1 MSTLIIVESP
11 AKAKKIG
18 QLLGGKY
25 VVRASMG
32 HICELGSENM
42 GVDVGNGFEP
52 TYEVMKGK
60 AKVVKE
66 LRDAMKSAGT
76 VILAG
81 DADREGEAISW
92 HVARVLKLPIER
104 TQRIVFHEITKKA
117 LEESIKA
124 PGLLNMDLVNA
135 QQARA
140 VLDKLVGFEI
150 SPILWKQI
158 QPSLSAGRVQ
168 TPLLH
173 LVMEREKEIDAFKR
187 VSYFKTFAEF
197 FKIDNKDISFIG
209 LLDKKF
215 ESEEEVKKF
224 MADVKAAKFE
234 VVIVKK
240 GVKTRKPAPPFT
252 TSSLLQDAAGKC
264 RMSSKQIMSSA
275 QKLYEAGRI
284 TYHRTD
290 STNLSKEALDV
301 IKAYVIE
308 KYGKNYLKLRNY
320 KTKTKCAQEAHEAI
334 RPTDINLDAII
345 DESVGPN
352 EKRLY
357 QLIWKRTMASQ
368 MADATFNTIS
378 VGVGNDCRE
387 ELFESRAEKCDFDGY
402 LRVYSYTQDDN
413 KVDDPDAVPEAGY
426 DVLQRMK
433 KGVVL
438 GWKDIYSEE
447 KVKEG
452 PGHYSEAQLIKKMQD
467 TGIGRPSTYSSMIN
481 KIIDRGYVVK
491 DTRDMGKATMK
502 TITMLNGGS
511 SAQAC
516 KMKEKTREVV
526 LKKEFSKLFP
536 TDTGRITDIFMEENF
551 KDLVIPA
558 YTADL
563 EGRLDEIADGKKNWR
578 QVVGDYYSGFHPIV
592 EKFAAMKRTEPRE
605 KTKYGR
611 ELGKDPEGNDIIARM
626 GPYGAMVQSGTK
638 EGGNVKYASLEG
650 GQMIETITLG
660 EAIELLKYPKDFGMY
675 NGHSLVLKKGKYGPY
690 LEYNKKTYS
699 LKNAGVMLDDVSRE
713 KAIEIITT
721 NDGYVPKKESKP
733 VDKTGVK
740 KPVAKTTATKVV
752 KRVVKKA

>member
-1 MSTLIIVESP
+1 MSILIIVESP

-18 QLLGGKY
+18 QILGKNY
-25 VVRASMG
+25 VVKASMG
-32 HICELGSENM
+32 HIMELAKENM
-42 GVDVGNGFEP
+42 GIDVANGFEP
-52 TYEVMKGK
+52 TYSVISGK

-66 LRDAMKSAGT
+66 LKDAMKQVKT

-92 HVARVLKLPIER
+92 HVARVLKLPVE
-104 TQRIVFHEITKKA
+104 TTPRIVFHEITRSA
-117 LEESIKA
+117 LEEAINN
-124 PGLLNMDLVNA
+124 PIVLNMDMVNA

-173 LVMEREKEIDAFKR
+173 LVMEREKEIETFKKE
-187 VSYFKTFAEF
+187 VYFKTSGDFYS
-197 FKIDNKDISFIG
+197 KKDEKLSFVG
-209 LLDKKF
+209 LCDKKF
-215 ESEEEVKKF
+215 KTEEDVKKF
-224 MADVKAAKFE
+224 MIDIKDAKFE
-234 VVIVKK
+234 VVSVKK

-264 RMSSKQIMSSA
+264 RMSSKQIMASA

-290 STNLSKEALDV
+290 STSLSKDV
-301 IKAYVIE
+301 MDKIKGYVVD
-308 KYGKNYLKLRNY
+308 KYGNKYLKLRNY

-334 RPTDINLDAII
+334 RPTDVNLEAIT

-368 MADATFNTIS
+368 MADALFNTLT
-378 VGVGNDCRE
+378 VMVGNDKRDE
-387 ELFESRAEKCDFDGY
+387 NFESRGDICDFDGY

-413 KVDDPDAVPEAGY
+413 KEEDPDAIPEVSY
-426 DVLQRMK
+426 DVLQKLR
-433 KGVVL
+433 KGVEC
-438 GWKDIYSEE
+438 GWRDIYSEE
-447 KVKEG
+447 KMTQG
-452 PGHYSEAQLIKKMQD
+452 QGHYSEATLIKKMQD
-467 TGIGRPSTYSSMIN
+467 TGIGRPSTYSSMVN

-502 TITMLNGGS
+502 NIRMSNGG
-511 SAQAC
+511 
-516 KMKEKTREVV
+516 KITEKTKEVV

-551 KDLVIPA
+551 KDLVEPK
-558 YTADL
+558 YTALL
-563 EGRLDEIADGKKNWR
+563 EEKLDEIADGKKQWR
-578 QVVGDYYSGFHPIV
+578 NVVGDYYGEFHPIV
-592 EKFAAMKRTEPRE
+592 EKFESMKRTDMKE
-605 KTKYGR
+605 KAKYGR

-638 EGGNVKYASLEG
+638 ELGNVKYASLEG
-650 GQMIETITLG
+650 SQMIETITLG
-660 EAIELLKYPKDFGMY
+660 EAIELLKYPKNFGMY
-675 NGHSLVLKKGKYGPY
+675 NGNALVLKKGKYGPY

-699 LKNAGVMLDDVSRE
+699 LKNAGVMLDDVNRE

-721 NDGYVPKKESKP
+721 NDGYVPKKDEKK
-733 VDKTGVK
+733 VAAVK
-740 KPVAKTTATKVV
+740 KTTEKKVV
-752 KRVVKKA
+752 KRVVKKK